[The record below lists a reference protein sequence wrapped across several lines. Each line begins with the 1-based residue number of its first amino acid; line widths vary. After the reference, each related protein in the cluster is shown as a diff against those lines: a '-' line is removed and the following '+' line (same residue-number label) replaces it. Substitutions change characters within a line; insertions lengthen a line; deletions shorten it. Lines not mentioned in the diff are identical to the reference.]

1 MKGDVTESEDS
12 VESSKINNLKAAAE
26 RGDI

>member
-12 VESSKINNLKAAAE
+12 VESSKINNSKAAAE
-26 RGDI
+26 RGDS